1 MLAVKRVGKD
11 LWHGRSGCDSFA
23 VAEDRV
29 TCTWRPMEGV
39 TIDTE
44 IIPVTVAGSGTGLWH
59 VRRHVIHAGC
69 AIEAAEAAF
78 AVCRDRAGD
87 RLCDRVRT
95 SCEAEG
101 AAAIAHGPY
110 GTSCIY
116 GLKGYDGALTVY
128 PEPNTN
134 LLEPRTVLPTLQC
147 TLKPGVTEL
156 VCAVCAAEDDDKP
169 KTIPEEVLR
178 YAK

>member
-1 MLAVKRVGKD
+1 
-11 LWHGRSGCDSFA
+11 
-23 VAEDRV
+23 
-29 TCTWRPMEGV
+29 MEGV

-44 IIPVTVAGSGTGLWH
+44 LIPVAGLWH
-59 VRRHVIHAGC
+59 VRRHVIHADC

-95 SCEAEG
+95 AFEAEG
-101 AAAIAHGPY
+101 TAAIAHGPF

-116 GLKGYDGALTVY
+116 GLKGYDGAQIVY

-134 LLEPRTVLPTLQC
+134 LLEPRTILPTLIG
-147 TLKPGVTEL
+147 TLQPGVTEL
-156 VCAVCAAEDDDKP
+156 VCAVYAAEGDDKP
-169 KTIPEEVLR
+169 AAIPEEVLR
-178 YAK
+178 YAE